1 MHIRRGEH
9 MLEKVAKDAWEYGR
23 KFLLQ
28 GKVAD
33 HIPELGK
40 ANPVHFGL
48 CIKTE
53 DGRHIEFG
61 DSEHRFTIQSICK
74 IVSLAAALQY
84 IGEEKVFRNVMM
96 EPSGDAFNSILKLD
110 TASNRPFNPMIN
122 AGAIEV
128 VSLLSGRFSFE
139 QMLEFIRIL
148 CNDNEIVL
156 DESVYRSEKATG
168 DRNRA
173 IGYLLKSKGVL
184 KGDVLQTLDLYF
196 KLCSLSVNARSLSEL
211 GLLLANGGISTTTGK
226 RLLDRRVVRTLKTL
240 MLTCGMY
247 DRSGEF
253 AVRVGI
259 PSKSG
264 VGGGILSCVGGRMG
278 IGIYGPALDEKGNS
292 IGGGYTLE
300 YLSEHLNLHI
310 LDSADAK
317 EA

>member
-1 MHIRRGEH
+1 
-9 MLEKVAKDAWEYGR
+9 MLEEVAKDAWEYGR

-33 HIPELGK
+33 YIPELGK

-61 DSEHRFTIQSICK
+61 DSECRFTIQSICK

-84 IGEEKVFRNVMM
+84 IGEEKVFKNVMM

-128 VSLLSGRFSFE
+128 VSLLAGRFSFE
-139 QMLEFIRIL
+139 KMLEFIRTL

-196 KLCSLSVNARSLSEL
+196 KLCSLSVNAQIIIRIRSSSCKRRYFHHYRKTPSRQKSRPNIKNPYADLRHVRPFRRICRSCGNPIQKRCRRRNPVL
-211 GLLLANGGISTTTGK
+211 RGRPYGNWNLWTG
-226 RLLDRRVVRTLKTL
+226 T
-240 MLTCGMY
+240 
-247 DRSGEF
+247 
-253 AVRVGI
+253 
-259 PSKSG
+259 
-264 VGGGILSCVGGRMG
+264 
-278 IGIYGPALDEKGNS
+278 
-292 IGGGYTLE
+292 
-300 YLSEHLNLHI
+300 
-310 LDSADAK
+310 
-317 EA
+317 

>member
-1 MHIRRGEH
+1 MHMRRGEY
-9 MLEKVAKDAWEYGR
+9 MLEEVAKDAWEYGR

-33 HIPELGK
+33 YIPELGK

-61 DSEHRFTIQSICK
+61 DSECRFTIQSICK

-84 IGEEKVFRNVMM
+84 IGEEKVFKNVMM

-128 VSLLSGRFSFE
+128 VSLLAGRFSFE
-139 QMLEFIRIL
+139 KMLEFIRTL

-173 IGYLLKSKGVL
+173 IGYLLKSKGVFT
-184 KGDVLQTLDLYF
+184 VH
-196 KLCSLSVNARSLSEL
+196 
-211 GLLLANGGISTTTGK
+211 I
-226 RLLDRRVVRTLKTL
+226 
-240 MLTCGMY
+240 
-247 DRSGEF
+247 
-253 AVRVGI
+253 
-259 PSKSG
+259 
-264 VGGGILSCVGGRMG
+264 CV
-278 IGIYGPALDEKGNS
+278 S
-292 IGGGYTLE
+292 
-300 YLSEHLNLHI
+300 
-310 LDSADAK
+310 
-317 EA
+317 

>member
-1 MHIRRGEH
+1 MHMRRGEY
-9 MLEKVAKDAWEYGR
+9 MLEEVAKDAWEYGR

-33 HIPELGK
+33 YIPELGK

-139 QMLEFIRIL
+139 QMLEFIRTL

-168 DRNRA
+168 DRESGDR
-173 IGYLLKSKGVL
+173 ISVKEQGRVKGGCSPDSGSLL
-184 KGDVLQTLDLYF
+184 
-196 KLCSLSVNARSLSEL
+196 
-211 GLLLANGGISTTTGK
+211 
-226 RLLDRRVVRTLKTL
+226 
-240 MLTCGMY
+240 
-247 DRSGEF
+247 
-253 AVRVGI
+253 
-259 PSKSG
+259 
-264 VGGGILSCVGGRMG
+264 
-278 IGIYGPALDEKGNS
+278 
-292 IGGGYTLE
+292 
-300 YLSEHLNLHI
+300 
-310 LDSADAK
+310 
-317 EA
+317 

>member
-1 MHIRRGEH
+1 
-9 MLEKVAKDAWEYGR
+9 MLEEVAKDAWEYGR

-33 HIPELGK
+33 YIPELGK

-74 IVSLAAALQY
+74 IVSLAAALQH

-128 VSLLSGRFSFE
+128 VSLLAGRFSFE
-139 QMLEFIRIL
+139 QMLEFIRTL

-184 KGDVLQTLDLYF
+184 KGDVLQTPG
-196 KLCSLSVNARSLSEL
+196 SLL
-211 GLLLANGGISTTTGK
+211 
-226 RLLDRRVVRTLKTL
+226 
-240 MLTCGMY
+240 
-247 DRSGEF
+247 
-253 AVRVGI
+253 
-259 PSKSG
+259 
-264 VGGGILSCVGGRMG
+264 
-278 IGIYGPALDEKGNS
+278 
-292 IGGGYTLE
+292 
-300 YLSEHLNLHI
+300 
-310 LDSADAK
+310 
-317 EA
+317 

>member
-1 MHIRRGEH
+1 
-9 MLEKVAKDAWEYGR
+9 MLEEVAKDAWEYGR

-33 HIPELGK
+33 YIPELGK

-61 DSEHRFTIQSICK
+61 DSECRFTIQSICK

-84 IGEEKVFRNVMM
+84 IGEEKVFKNVMM

-128 VSLLSGRFSFE
+128 VSLLAGRFSFE
-139 QMLEFIRIL
+139 KMLEFIRTL
-148 CNDNEIVL
+148 CNDNEIIL

-173 IGYLLKSKGVL
+173 IGYLLKSKTP
-184 KGDVLQTLDLYF
+184 D
-196 KLCSLSVNARSLSEL
+196 
-211 GLLLANGGISTTTGK
+211 GLLNALAFVI
-226 RLLDRRVVRTLKTL
+226 
-240 MLTCGMY
+240 
-247 DRSGEF
+247 F
-253 AVRVGI
+253 AI
-259 PSKSG
+259 F
-264 VGGGILSCVGGRMG
+264 
-278 IGIYGPALDEKGNS
+278 GIYTA
-292 IGGGYTLE
+292 YQA
-300 YLSEHLNLHI
+300 LNLI
-310 LDSADAK
+310 SESVCPITVWPLLAAVTVAFVVICVWLYMKKKKGQDVSADK
-317 EA
+317 G

>member
-1 MHIRRGEH
+1 
-9 MLEKVAKDAWEYGR
+9 
-23 KFLLQ
+23 
-28 GKVAD
+28 
-33 HIPELGK
+33 
-40 ANPVHFGL
+40 
-48 CIKTE
+48 
-53 DGRHIEFG
+53 
-61 DSEHRFTIQSICK
+61 
-74 IVSLAAALQY
+74 
-84 IGEEKVFRNVMM
+84 
-96 EPSGDAFNSILKLD
+96 
-110 TASNRPFNPMIN
+110 
-122 AGAIEV
+122 
-128 VSLLSGRFSFE
+128 
-139 QMLEFIRIL
+139 MLEFIRTL

-211 GLLLANGGISTTTGK
+211 VFFLQTEYFHHYRKTPSHK
-226 RLLDRRVVRTLKTL
+226 KVVRTLKTL

>member
-1 MHIRRGEH
+1 MHMRRGEY
-9 MLEKVAKDAWEYGR
+9 MLEEVAKDAWEYGR

-33 HIPELGK
+33 YIPELGK

-61 DSEHRFTIQSICK
+61 DSECRFTIQSICK

-84 IGEEKVFRNVMM
+84 IGEEKVFKNVMM

-128 VSLLSGRFSFE
+128 VSLLAGRFSFE

-211 GLLLANGGISTTTGK
+211 GLLLANGGISTTTGNAFS
-226 RLLDRRVVRTLKTL
+226 T
-240 MLTCGMY
+240 
-247 DRSGEF
+247 E
-253 AVRVGI
+253 
-259 PSKSG
+259 KSF
-264 VGGGILSCVGGRMG
+264 
-278 IGIYGPALDEKGNS
+278 
-292 IGGGYTLE
+292 
-300 YLSEHLNLHI
+300 EH
-310 LDSADAK
+310 
-317 EA
+317 

>member
-1 MHIRRGEH
+1 MHMRRGEY
-9 MLEKVAKDAWEYGR
+9 MLEEVAKDAWEYGR

-33 HIPELGK
+33 YIPELGK

-61 DSEHRFTIQSICK
+61 DSECRFTIQSICK

-84 IGEEKVFRNVMM
+84 IGEEKVFKNVMM
-96 EPSGDAFNSILKLD
+96 EPSGDA
-110 TASNRPFNPMIN
+110 FNPMIN

-128 VSLLSGRFSFE
+128 VSLLAGRFSFE
-139 QMLEFIRIL
+139 KMLEFIRTL

-226 RLLDRRVVRTLKTL
+226 RLLDKKVVRTLKTL

>member
-1 MHIRRGEH
+1 MHMRRGEY
-9 MLEKVAKDAWEYGR
+9 MLEEVAKDAWEYGR

-33 HIPELGK
+33 YIPELGK

-74 IVSLAAALQY
+74 IVSLAAALQH

-128 VSLLSGRFSFE
+128 VSLLAGRFSFE
-139 QMLEFIRIL
+139 QMLEFIRTL

-211 GLLLANGGISTTTGK
+211 GLLLAN
-226 RLLDRRVVRTLKTL
+226 
-240 MLTCGMY
+240 
-247 DRSGEF
+247 
-253 AVRVGI
+253 
-259 PSKSG
+259 
-264 VGGGILSCVGGRMG
+264 
-278 IGIYGPALDEKGNS
+278 
-292 IGGGYTLE
+292 
-300 YLSEHLNLHI
+300 
-310 LDSADAK
+310 
-317 EA
+317 